1 MKEKLFKAYTAAWKW
16 PEVYTTSPSIIWISR
31 AIAVLIPVGLIA
43 LTFLTGIPAFGL
55 AKTLLVTAIIAF
67 VIVLTTIKI
76 FYQEYETVEDFAS
89 RETRIKE
96 FFHGFPSI
104 TDVPLIEL
112 ERNEWVAFGHIPPKE
127 FVTAIGEV
135 IIYASEDH
143 DRSKAFEVLT
153 LENSVGH
160 LYASFKFN
168 DEEHWSEGLDLCKPT
183 AENCFPIT
191 RLEL

>member
-76 FYQEYETVEDFAS
+76 FYQEYETVEDFQS
-89 RETRIKE
+89 REDRIHD
-96 FFHGFPSI
+96 FFHGFPLI
-104 TDVPLIEL
+104 TPVPLIEL
-112 ERNEWVAFGHIPPKE
+112 ESDEWVAFGHVPPKE
-127 FVTAIGEV
+127 FVEAVQQV
-135 IIYASEDH
+135 ITRVTDDP
-143 DRSKAFEVLT
+143 DRVPADV
-153 LENSVGH
+153 ENQVGH
-160 LYASFKFN
+160 LYAVFKN
-168 DEEHWSEGLDLCKPT
+168 PQEGHWSEGIELCKPT
-183 AENCFPIT
+183 KHDSFPIT
-191 RLEL
+191 RLIL